1 MTPRNKPLISLGL
14 TEPVRRAVD
23 DVDDEDDGHDLPR
36 KRWYHYLPL
45 CWAVF
50 LMLLPHPSLLL
61 LLTSYTWRVQHSPGR
76 FLVHLA
82 ATYTLTFLAFSSL
95 IVIVARDPGPAAPPA
110 VREEVTTEEMS
121 LAEALLADDEDE
133 DEEREKAA
141 GRWCRRCSAPR
152 PERAHHCSACG
163 RCVLKFDHHCVWL
176 GYKCI
181 GHRTHT
187 AFVHFLLCIT
197 LLAIYI
203 VVLASSTV
211 YYAFTNPYGIDET
224 TPLHALFLTFFGA
237 VITLVIG
244 SFLIYHIYLI
254 MTNQTTFEH
263 LSPFLLLR
271 YLPPLPG
278 TDGDSSR
285 PRPHTLSYEF
295 LSHPQRRLLRD
306 AHGEIRLYDV
316 GWRRNVA
323 QVFGWDRPRGWL
335 ARILYG
341 GGGKGDGR
349 TWPRNPGGDQ
359 LLARLA
365 AGLVDLEKER

>member
-1 MTPRNKPLISLGL
+1 MTPRTKPLISIGL
-14 TEPVRRAVD
+14 TDPVRRFVGD
-23 DVDDEDDGHDLPR
+23 IDDEDDGHDLPR
-36 KRWYHYLPL
+36 KRWYHYIPL

-61 LLTSYTWRVQHSPGR
+61 LLVSYTWRIQHSHIR

-82 ATYTLTFLAFSSL
+82 VTYTLTFLMFSSL
-95 IVIVARDPGPAAPPA
+95 IVILARDPGPVTSPA
-110 VREEVTTEEMS
+110 RDEVETEDMS
-121 LAEALLADDEDE
+121 LAEALLAGEADDDM
-133 DEEREKAA
+133 EREKAA
-141 GRWCRRCSAPR
+141 GRWCRKCCAPR

-187 AFVHFLLCIT
+187 AFVHFLLCVT
-197 LLAIYI
+197 LLSIYV
-203 VVLASSTV
+203 VVLAFNTV
-211 YYAFTNPYGIDET
+211 LYAFANPYAIDET
-224 TPLHALFLTFFGA
+224 TPLHALFLTFYGA
-237 VITLVIG
+237 VIALVIG
-244 SFLIYHIYLI
+244 SFFMYHMYLMI
-254 MTNQTTFEH
+254 TNQTTFEH

-271 YLPPLPG
+271 YLPPQPAP
-278 TDGDSSR
+278 DGN
-285 PRPHTLSYEF
+285 PLNARPHTLSYEF
-295 LSHPQRRLLRD
+295 LSHPQRRLLKD
-306 AHGEIRLYDV
+306 AHGQIRLYDV

-335 ARILYG
+335 VRLICG

-349 TWPRNPGGDQ
+349 TWPRNPRADE

-365 AGLVDLEKER
+365 VGLTDLEKEG